1 MTLLAQFVSPLEGT
15 MRDSIR
21 RLVGGACLFTLLVAV
36 PSVALAQASAP
47 GELRFPA
54 RGIYR
59 NPTRVVQQYDAIF
72 DRTRL
77 VVGIASGAPL
87 SILIKPIVQLNFE
100 AMYSGTVPNV
110 PPDSILM
117 TSRILRLVVNRLQ
130 PGTMAPPA
138 VPQATTVGAGAPGPM
153 LTFLIAPSVNANA
166 SGASPWRTSLASVVT
181 G

>member
-1 MTLLAQFVSPLEGT
+1 MSHQRLGARAVATQSMTLLAQFVSPLEGT

-87 SILIKPIVQLNFE
+87 SILIK
-100 AMYSGTVPNV
+100 
-110 PPDSILM
+110 
-117 TSRILRLVVNRLQ
+117 
-130 PGTMAPPA
+130 
-138 VPQATTVGAGAPGPM
+138 
-153 LTFLIAPSVNANA
+153 
-166 SGASPWRTSLASVVT
+166 
-181 G
+181 